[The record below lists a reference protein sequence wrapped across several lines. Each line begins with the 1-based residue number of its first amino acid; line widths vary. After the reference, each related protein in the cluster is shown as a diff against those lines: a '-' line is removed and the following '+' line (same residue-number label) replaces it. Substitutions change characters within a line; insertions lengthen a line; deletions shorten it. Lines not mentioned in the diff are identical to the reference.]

1 MDSVPAGQQ
10 DCGMESKLDP
20 IARSARNSRSVRL
33 LAEAVLG
40 SAMEARRWLAVPAM
54 GLDRKVPRE
63 LLSTPE
69 GRRLVVTLLYRIDT
83 GVYC

>member
-1 MDSVPAGQQ
+1 
-10 DCGMESKLDP
+10 MESDVDP
-20 IARSARNSRSVRL
+20 IARSAGDARSVRL
-33 LAEAVLG
+33 LAEQVLG
-40 SAMEARRWLAVPAM
+40 SAMEARRWLTAPAM
-54 GLDRKVPRE
+54 GLNRKVPRE